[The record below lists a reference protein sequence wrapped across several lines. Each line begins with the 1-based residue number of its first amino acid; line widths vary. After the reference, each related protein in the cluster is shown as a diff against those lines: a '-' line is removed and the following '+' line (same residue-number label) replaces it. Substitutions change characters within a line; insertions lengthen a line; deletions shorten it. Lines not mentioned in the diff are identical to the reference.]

1 MTNNNKRWFLFLC
14 TLLLCVLT
22 AALISQREQ
31 TASRY
36 ILGEYDG
43 RVAAFRIGSGT
54 PIQIT
59 DTAVASLP
67 EEEAQMLRKGI
78 PAATEEDLQRLIED
92 YCS

>member
-1 MTNNNKRWFLFLC
+1 M
-14 TLLLCVLT
+14 
-22 AALISQREQ
+22 
-31 TASRY
+31 
-36 ILGEYDG
+36 
-43 RVAAFRIGSGT
+43 AAFRQGSCT

>member
-1 MTNNNKRWFLFLC
+1 MTNIYKRWFLFLC
-14 TLLLCVLT
+14 ILLLCILA
-22 AALISQREQ
+22 AALVSQRHQ
-31 TASRY
+31 PKAQFV
-36 ILGEYDG
+36 LGEYDG
-43 RVAAFRIGSGT
+43 RVAAFRTGCST

-67 EEEAQMLRKGI
+67 AQEAEMLRKGI

>member
-1 MTNNNKRWFLFLC
+1 MTNNYKRWFLFLC
-14 TLLLCVLT
+14 ILLLCILA
-22 AALISQREQ
+22 AALVSQRQ
-31 TASRY
+31 QPTAKF

-43 RVAAFRIGSGT
+43 RVAAFRSGCET